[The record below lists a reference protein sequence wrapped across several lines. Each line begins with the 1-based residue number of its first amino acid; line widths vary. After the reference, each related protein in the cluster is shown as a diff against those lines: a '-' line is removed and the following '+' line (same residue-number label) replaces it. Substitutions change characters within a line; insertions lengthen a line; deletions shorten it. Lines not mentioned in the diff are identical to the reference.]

1 MKEKTTNKKR
11 LIILLCVLAAAVTG
25 LLVYIFYDPTPK
37 MKKPFENLSKEQISK
52 VVMCSNFGQPK
63 AELDDKQTDEFI
75 ALIREI
81 ETGEVT
87 TDTNLD
93 GFSSKTMT
101 VVYTDGTQQD
111 IATCGDLFTIDGVT
125 YKSVYSECHA
135 LNELRGRILK
145 EKYPEEYKY

>member
-1 MKEKTTNKKR
+1 MKEKTTNKER
-11 LIILLCVLAAAVTG
+11 LIILLCVLAAAVAG

-93 GFSSKTMT
+93 GFSTKTMT

>member
-11 LIILLCVLAAAVTG
+11 LIILLCVLAAAVAG

-93 GFSSKTMT
+93 GFSTKTMT

>member
-11 LIILLCVLAAAVTG
+11 LIILLCVLAAAVAG

-93 GFSSKTMT
+93 GFSPKTMT

>member
-11 LIILLCVLAAAVTG
+11 LIILLCVLAAAVAG

>member
-11 LIILLCVLAAAVTG
+11 LIILLCVLAAAVAG

-93 GFSSKTMT
+93 GFSTKTMT

-135 LNELRGRILK
+135 INELRGRILK